1 MANLGRVVAVEGT
14 AVHTLTRR
22 RAAVAAVIG
31 AGGVVQLEV
40 AGPVAGR
47 RALVDVEERLVA
59 RCLGAAITYAAGAV
73 ATIIR
78 LEVRAGAPG
87 AAVPVIASRP
97 VAGRHARVVGR
108 SSRREPRPQQQNM
121 YNGAGSQAGHGGEYV
136 QLTWLVSG

>member
-22 RAAVAAVIG
+22 RAAVAAVVG
-31 AGGVVQLEV
+31 AGGVVQLGV

-47 RALVDVEERLVA
+47 RALVDVEERVVA
-59 RCLGAAITYAAGAV
+59 RGLGAAVAGAAAAV

-87 AAVPVIASRP
+87 ATVPVVAIGAE
-97 VAGRHARVVGR
+97 AGRHARVVGW

-121 YNGAGSQAGHGGEYV
+121 YNAGHGGEYV